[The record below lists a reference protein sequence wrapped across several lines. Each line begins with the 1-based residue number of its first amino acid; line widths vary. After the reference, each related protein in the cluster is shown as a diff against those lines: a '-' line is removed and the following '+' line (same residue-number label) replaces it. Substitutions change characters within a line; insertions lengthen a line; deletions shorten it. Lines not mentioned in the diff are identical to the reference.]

1 MEKPRKG
8 AKYTKRKSLH
18 VSARRTCDRFMD
30 NDGTLINKGSGILEC
45 RICGLNFLP
54 ELEEDR
60 ERHEREHFKILSG
73 ALPYEIREFIK
84 RTGWRILENEDLR
97 ETPKGLETAKR
108 AVAFAY
114 WARAISNSIPENELQ
129 PYMAAHFAWLD
140 AVAAEDEDEIE
151 RTSEEIK
158 RWNKYGA

>member
-1 MEKPRKG
+1 MN
-8 AKYTKRKSLH
+8 
-18 VSARRTCDRFMD
+18 D
-30 NDGTLINKGSGILEC
+30 DGTLINKGAGIVEC

-60 ERHEREHFKILSG
+60 DRHEREHFKILSG
-73 ALPYEIREFIK
+73 ALPYEIREFLK
-84 RTGWRILENEDLR
+84 RTGWEIIEDLDLR
-97 ETPKGLETAKR
+97 ETPAALEIAKR

-140 AVAAEDEDEIE
+140 AIASRD
-151 RTSEEIK
+151 
-158 RWNKYGA
+158 

>member
-1 MEKPRKG
+1 M
-8 AKYTKRKSLH
+8 
-18 VSARRTCDRFMD
+18 
-30 NDGTLINKGSGILEC
+30 EC

-54 ELEEDR
+54 ELAEDG
-60 ERHEREHFKILSG
+60 ERHEREHLKILAG
-73 ALPYEIREFIK
+73 GLPYEIREFIK

-97 ETPKGLETAKR
+97 ETPKKLETAKR

-140 AVAAEDEDEIE
+140 ARAAQDEEELDK
-151 RTSEEIK
+151 TSEEIK
-158 RWNKYGA
+158 RWNKYGG